1 MSLHSLLITPF
12 VQHAFY
18 AVTAVALA
26 AGAVGYFVVLRRQ
39 AFAAHAIGHVGFAG
53 AAGAVLLGL
62 SPIVG
67 LLVFCLGAG
76 VLIGLGGATLDD
88 RDAVVGVTLT
98 AALGLGVLFISLYSG
113 YANATYSI
121 LFGQILGVTWGAVGL
136 VAALSIIVL
145 LVVSL
150 TYRPL
155 LFISVD
161 ERSAASRGLSSRG
174 LSLLFMALLATTTVV
189 AIQIVG
195 VLLVFSLL
203 VAPAAAAEVAT
214 SRPLAA
220 MFLAMFIA
228 LMSAWWGLFL
238 GVWIGGP
245 VSFWITALASLSY
258 LIARVGSMVKAR
270 ASTRIVA

>member
-1 MSLHSLLITPF
+1 MSLWTLLMTPF
-12 VQHAFY
+12 VKNAFY
-18 AVTAVALA
+18 AVTAVAFA
-26 AGAVGYFVVLRRQ
+26 AGLVGYFVVLRRQ
-39 AFAAHAIGHVGFAG
+39 AFAAHAIGHIGFAG

-62 SPIVG
+62 SPLAG

-76 VLIGLGGATLDD
+76 LLIGLGGASLDD

-121 LFGQILGVTWGAVGL
+121 LFGQILGVTIGDVWL
-136 VAALSIIVL
+136 VAALSIAVV

-150 TYRPL
+150 VYRPM
-155 LFISVD
+155 LFVSVD
-161 ERSAASRGLSSRG
+161 AQSAEARGLSVRG
-174 LSLLFMALLATTTVV
+174 LSLLFMALLAITTVV

-203 VAPAAAAEVAT
+203 VAPAAAAEVVT
-214 SRPLAA
+214 RRPWRALVLSTALA
-220 MFLAMFIA
+220 L
-228 LMSAWWGLFL
+228 LSAWAGLFL

-245 VSFWITALASLSY
+245 VSFWITALASLAY
-258 LIARVGSMVKAR
+258 LVARVGAGWR
-270 ASTRIVA
+270 AHYALASA

>member
-1 MSLHSLLITPF
+1 VNLRELLATSF

-26 AGAVGYFVVLRRQ
+26 AGVVGYFVVLRRQ

-76 VLIGLGGATLDD
+76 LLIGYGGATLDD

-113 YANATYSI
+113 YADATYSI
-121 LFGQILGVTWGAVGL
+121 LFGQILGVTWANVDL
-136 VAALSIIVL
+136 VAALSFAVL
-145 LVVSL
+145 VVVSL

-155 LFISVD
+155 LFVSVD
-161 ERSAASRGLSSRG
+161 AQSAASRGLSIRAM
-174 LSLLFMALLATTTVV
+174 SLLFMSLLAVTTVV

-203 VAPAAAAEVAT
+203 VAPAAAAEVMT
-214 SRPLAA
+214 NRPLRA
-220 MFLAMFIA
+220 MGLAMA
-228 LMSAWWGLFL
+228 LALGSAWFGLFL
-238 GVWIGGP
+238 AVWLGGP
-245 VSFWITALASLSY
+245 VSFWITGLASMAY
-258 LIARVGSMVKAR
+258 LIARLSSAQR
-270 ASTRIVA
+270 TRREQLEVA

>member
-1 MSLHSLLITPF
+1 MSLRELLATSF

-53 AAGAVLLGL
+53 AAGAVLVL
-62 SPIVG
+62 
-67 LLVFCLGAG
+67 CLGAG
-76 VLIGLGGATLDD
+76 LLIGFAGAELDD

-121 LFGQILGVTWGAVGL
+121 LFGQILGVTWSDVGL
-136 VAALSIIVL
+136 VAALSMGVL

-155 LFISVD
+155 LFVSVD
-161 ERSAASRGLSSRG
+161 AQSAASRGLSTRAM
-174 LSLLFMALLATTTVV
+174 SLLFMSLLGVTTVV
-189 AIQIVG
+189 AIQVVG

-203 VAPAAAAEVAT
+203 VAPAAAAEVLT
-214 SRPLAA
+214 SRPLRT
-220 MFLAMFIA
+220 MFLAMGFA
-228 LMSAWWGLFL
+228 LASAWLGLFF

-245 VSFWITALASLSY
+245 VSFWITALASLAY
-258 LIARVGSMVKAR
+258 LAARTTDATRTRRAR
-270 ASTRIVA
+270 RVVA

>member
-1 MSLHSLLITPF
+1 MSLSQLLSTTF

-26 AGAVGYFVVLRRQ
+26 AGAIGYFVVLRRQ

-53 AAGAVLLGL
+53 AAGAVWLGL

-76 VLIGLGGATLDD
+76 ILIGLGGASLDES
-88 RDAVVGVTLT
+88 DAVVGVTLT

-121 LFGQILGVTWGAVGL
+121 LFGQILGVT
-136 VAALSIIVL
+136 SSDVL
-145 LVVSL
+145 LVTLLSAAVLFVL
-150 TYRPL
+150 TLVYRPL

-161 ERSAASRGLSSRG
+161 AQSAEARGLSARTM
-174 LSLLFMALLATTTVV
+174 SLLFMGLLAVTTVV

-203 VAPAAAAEVAT
+203 VAPASAAEVTT
-214 SRPLAA
+214 SRPLYAA
-220 MFLAMFIA
+220 GLSMGIA
-228 LMSAWWGLFL
+228 LFSAWCGLLL

-245 VSFWITALASLSY
+245 VSFWITALAATSY
-258 LIARVGSMVKAR
+258 LVARLTGGLRTSPR
-270 ASTRIVA
+270 QRSVA

>member
-1 MSLHSLLITPF
+1 MSLNELLSTSF

-53 AAGAVLLGL
+53 AAGAVWLGL

-76 VLIGLGGATLDD
+76 LLIGVGGAALDES
-88 RDAVVGVTLT
+88 DAVVGVTLT

-121 LFGQILGVTWGAVGL
+121 LFGQILGVTWGDVGL
-136 VAALSIIVL
+136 VALLS
-145 LVVSL
+145 LVVLVVLSFV
-150 TYRPL
+150 YRPL
-155 LFISVD
+155 LFVSVD
-161 ERSAASRGLSSRG
+161 AQSAEARGVSTRAM
-174 LSLLFMALLATTTVV
+174 SLLFMALLALTTVV

-203 VAPAAAAEVAT
+203 VAPAAAAEAAT
-214 SRPLAA
+214 SRPL
-220 MFLAMFIA
+220 LALGLSMGLA
-228 LMSAWWGLFL
+228 LFSAWLGLLL

-245 VSFWITALASLSY
+245 VSFWITALAALSY
-258 LIARVGSMVKAR
+258 LVARLVGGSL
-270 ASTRIVA
+270 TRRSHRQLA

>member
-1 MSLHSLLITPF
+1 MSLTQLLGTSF
-12 VQHAFY
+12 VQNAFY
-18 AVTAVALA
+18 AVTAVSLA
-26 AGAVGYFVVLRRQ
+26 TGVVGYFVVLRHQ

-76 VLIGLGGATLDD
+76 FLIGMGGATLDD

-121 LFGQILGVTWGAVGL
+121 LFGQILGVTFGDVVL
-136 VAALSIIVL
+136 VALLSVAVLGIVS
-145 LVVSL
+145 V

-155 LFISVD
+155 LFVSVD
-161 ERSAASRGLSSRG
+161 AQSAESRGLSNRSM
-174 LSLLFMALLATTTVV
+174 SLLFMALLAVTTVV

-203 VAPAAAAEVAT
+203 VAPAAAAEVLT
-214 SRPLAA
+214 NRPAQAMTLSMALAL
-220 MFLAMFIA
+220 F
-228 LMSAWWGLFL
+228 SAWFGLFL
-238 GVWIGGP
+238 GVWLGGP
-245 VSFWITALASLSY
+245 VSFWITALASTSY
-258 LIARVGSMVKAR
+258 FAARVEAARRNRRSSRAR
-270 ASTRIVA
+270 A